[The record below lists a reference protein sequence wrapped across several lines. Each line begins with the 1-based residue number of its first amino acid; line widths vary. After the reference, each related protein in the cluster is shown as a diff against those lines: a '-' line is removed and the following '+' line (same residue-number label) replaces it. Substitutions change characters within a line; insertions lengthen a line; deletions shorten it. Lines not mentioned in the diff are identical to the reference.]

1 MSVSIRRAEIPRT
14 SGAPAEARRMVDA
27 LPLNADT
34 AEAVRLA
41 VSELV
46 SNAVMHGTG
55 TIAVALDVD
64 TEGVH
69 VTVSDNGVGFRLAGA
84 PVMPPPDSPGGRG
97 LALVAMLSARWGVL
111 PGDPTEVWCLITPR
125 GAPLGGPVTST

>member
-1 MSVSIRRAEIPRT
+1 MRHADIPR
-14 SGAPAEARRMVDA
+14 SSRAPAEARRLVDELGLDPA
-27 LPLNADT
+27 T

-55 TIAVALDVD
+55 TIAVGLGLDA
-64 TEGVH
+64 EGVH
-69 VTVSDNGVGFRLAGA
+69 VTVSDRGVGFTPSGE

-97 LALVAMLSARWGVL
+97 LALVAMLSTRWGVV
-111 PGDPTEVWCLITPR
+111 PGDPTEVWCVIPSR
-125 GAPLGGPVTST
+125 G

>member
-1 MSVSIRRAEIPRT
+1 MTVPMRRAEIPRS
-14 SGAPAEARRMVDA
+14 SGAPAEARRMVDD
-27 LPLNADT
+27 LRLDPVT

-55 TIAVALDVD
+55 RIALGLGVD
-64 TEGVH
+64 AEGVH
-69 VTVSDNGVGFRLAGA
+69 VTVSDNGAGFSHSGE
-84 PVMPPPDSPGGRG
+84 PVMPAPDAPGGRG
-97 LALVAMLSARWGVL
+97 LALVAMLSTRWGVL

-125 GAPLGGPVTST
+125 GR

>member
-1 MSVSIRRAEIPRT
+1 MTVSLRRAEIPRS

-27 LPLNADT
+27 LRLDAAT

-55 TIAVALDVD
+55 TIAVGLGLDE
-64 TEGVH
+64 EGVH
-69 VTVSDNGVGFRLAGA
+69 VAVSDNGVGFSPSGE

-111 PGDPTEVWCLITPR
+111 PGDPTEVWCVISLR
-125 GAPLGGPVTST
+125 G

>member
-1 MSVSIRRAEIPRT
+1 MRRAEIPR
-14 SGAPAEARRMVDA
+14 SPGAPAQARRMVDA
-27 LPLNADT
+27 LRLDPAT

-55 TIAVALDVD
+55 TIAVGLGLGE
-64 TEGVH
+64 EGVH
-69 VTVSDNGVGFRLAGA
+69 VTVSDSGVGFSPSGE

-111 PGDPTEVWCLITPR
+111 PGDPTEVWCVITPR
-125 GAPLGGPVTST
+125 G

>member
-1 MSVSIRRAEIPRT
+1 MRRAEIPR
-14 SGAPAEARRMVDA
+14 SSRAPAEARQMVDG
-27 LPLNADT
+27 LPLDPET

-55 TIAVALDVD
+55 VIVLGLGIDGD
-64 TEGVH
+64 EVH
-69 VTVSDNGVGFRLAGA
+69 VTVRDGGAGFAPGGR

-97 LALVAMLSARWGVL
+97 LALVSMLSSRWGVL
-111 PGDPTEVWCLITPR
+111 PGDPTEVWCVVPFR
-125 GAPLGGPVTST
+125 G

>member
-1 MSVSIRRAEIPRT
+1 VSNSIRRAEIPRT
-14 SGAPAEARRMVDA
+14 SSAPAEARRMVDA

-55 TIAVALDVD
+55 TIAVALNLDP
-64 TEGVH
+64 EGVH

-84 PVMPPPDSPGGRG
+84 PVMPPPHSPGGRG

-111 PGDPTEVWCLITPR
+111 PDDPTEVWCLITPR
-125 GAPLGGPVTST
+125 G

>member
-1 MSVSIRRAEIPRT
+1 MNHAEIPRS

-27 LPLNADT
+27 LGLDPGT

-55 TIAVALDVD
+55 RIAVGLGVD
-64 TEGVH
+64 ADGVH
-69 VTVSDNGVGFRLAGA
+69 VTVTDSGVGFTPSGE
-84 PVMPPPDSPGGRG
+84 PVMPPPDAHGGRG
-97 LALVAMLSARWGVL
+97 LALVAMVSARWGVI
-111 PGDPTEVWCLITPR
+111 PGDPTEVWCVIPPR
-125 GAPLGGPVTST
+125 V